1 MGISRGRGA
10 VYGAVM
16 IKIMGARYAYIIY
29 KVYDWWDSIICTD
42 EETLSMF
49 GIILLIRG

>member
-1 MGISRGRGA
+1 MGVSRGRGA

-16 IKIMGARYAYIIY
+16 IKRMGARYAYIY
-29 KVYDWWDSIICTD
+29 KVYDWRDSIICTD